1 MYYPVKRFKIQEGK
15 VIEVYH
21 AGDIIIAKKTK
32 QVFKVVPQPKHLD
45 CTKCAIGNHPSQ
57 KQFKSCAHVL
67 SFVLDIPVIQGG
79 CNAILPEGYYMFE
92 ELKEGV

>member
-15 VIEVYH
+15 IIEVYH

-32 QVFKVVPQPKHLD
+32 QVFKVVSQPTYLD
-45 CTKCAIGNHPSQ
+45 CSKCAIGNHPSQ

-79 CNAILPEGYYMFE
+79 CNAILPNGYMFE